1 MTVPPF
7 VRATY
12 TNVESKCFILSFK
25 YFIQHLFFYGTPAT
39 STGVYFIS
47 YFISLF
53 LFSYYLSAY
62 HLIRLIVLIYWLRL
76 CYLRQFE
83 AMTLDSSIDFQAL
96 GRLGLT
102 SGERFELYSTVAAV
116 LHLGNVQ
123 FEESA
128 EGSKGGSAVAPG
140 SEASLRNAA
149 GLLGVD
155 PEELRQ
161 ALVTKVMMTNRGG
174 LKGTVIL

>member
-1 MTVPPF
+1 M
-7 VRATY
+7 
-12 TNVESKCFILSFK
+12 
-25 YFIQHLFFYGTPAT
+25 
-39 STGVYFIS
+39 
-47 YFISLF
+47 
-53 LFSYYLSAY
+53 
-62 HLIRLIVLIYWLRL
+62 
-76 CYLRQFE
+76 
-83 AMTLDSSIDFQAL
+83 QAL

-102 SGERFELYSTVAAV
+102 NGERFELYSTVAAV

-123 FEESA
+123 FEENA
-128 EGSKGGSAVAPG
+128 EGSKGGSAVAPS
-140 SEASLRNAA
+140 SEASLRCAA

>member
-1 MTVPPF
+1 M
-7 VRATY
+7 
-12 TNVESKCFILSFK
+12 
-25 YFIQHLFFYGTPAT
+25 
-39 STGVYFIS
+39 
-47 YFISLF
+47 
-53 LFSYYLSAY
+53 
-62 HLIRLIVLIYWLRL
+62 
-76 CYLRQFE
+76 
-83 AMTLDSSIDFQAL
+83 
-96 GRLGLT
+96 
-102 SGERFELYSTVAAV
+102 AAV

-123 FEESA
+123 FEESV

-174 LKGTVIL
+174 LKGTVILWALKRPLLFICKQLESEVS

>member
-1 MTVPPF
+1 
-7 VRATY
+7 
-12 TNVESKCFILSFK
+12 
-25 YFIQHLFFYGTPAT
+25 
-39 STGVYFIS
+39 
-47 YFISLF
+47 
-53 LFSYYLSAY
+53 
-62 HLIRLIVLIYWLRL
+62 
-76 CYLRQFE
+76 
-83 AMTLDSSIDFQAL
+83 MTLSSSIDFQAL

-102 SGERFELYSTVAAV
+102 SAERFELYSTVAAV

>member
-1 MTVPPF
+1 MF
-7 VRATY
+7 F
-12 TNVESKCFILSFK
+12 FISHEKTLLLVSFA
-25 YFIQHLFFYGTPAT
+25 IT
-39 STGVYFIS
+39 SSAVYFIS
-47 YFISLF
+47 YFITLF
-53 LFSYYLSAY
+53 LCLYYLSAY
-62 HLIRLIVLIYWLRL
+62 HIIRLIVLIYWLWL
-76 CYLRQFE
+76 CFLHQLK
-83 AMTLDSSIDFQAL
+83 AMTLNSSIDLQAL